1 MNKTIRFL
9 VFTGMKRKILLWEL
23 IGIVAIFLLSSLF
36 HFGFAW
42 SGNNPALAFVFATNE
57 STWEH
62 MKIFFWATLLFGLV
76 EFAIGIRAPNF
87 IAAKGLAVFLV
98 PFLIPLLFYGYLAI
112 LGKDSLL
119 MDLLIGLLA
128 VAAGQGV
135 SLALLRKQP
144 LPKSFAWFGFLFG
157 LSLIVLF
164 VVFSYVPPHNFLFQ
178 DPRNGMFGI
187 P

>member
-1 MNKTIRFL
+1 
-9 VFTGMKRKILLWEL
+9 MKRKILSWEL
-23 IGIVAIFLLSSLF
+23 VGIVVIFLLSSLF

-42 SGNNPALAFVFATNE
+42 SGNSPALAFVFATNE

-62 MKIFFWATLLFGLV
+62 MKIFFWATMLFGLV
-76 EFAIGIRAPNF
+76 EFAAGIRGPNF
-87 IAAKGLAVFLV
+87 VFAKGLAVFLV

-112 LGKDSLL
+112 LGKDSLM

-128 VAAGQGV
+128 VAVGQAA
-135 SLALLRKQP
+135 SLALLRKRP
-144 LPKSFAWFGFLFG
+144 LPKPFAWFGYLLGLF
-157 LSLIVLF
+157 LIVVF
-164 VVFSYVPPHNFLFQ
+164 VVFSYMPPHYFLFQ

>member
-1 MNKTIRFL
+1 
-9 VFTGMKRKILLWEL
+9 MKRKTLLWEL
-23 IGIVAIFLLSSLF
+23 VGIVVIFLLSSLF

-42 SGNNPALAFVFATNE
+42 SGNNSAFAFVFATNE

-76 EFAIGIRAPNF
+76 EFAVGIRGPNF
-87 IAAKGLAVFLV
+87 MFAKGLAVFFV

-112 LGKDSLL
+112 LGGDSLI

-135 SLALLRKQP
+135 SLAVLRTRPLSKIFTWLGLL
-144 LPKSFAWFGFLFG
+144 LCLC
-157 LSLIVLF
+157 LIAVF
-164 VVFSYVPPHNFLFQ
+164 IVFSYVPPHNFLFQ
-178 DPRNGMFGI
+178 DPRNGTFGL

>member
-1 MNKTIRFL
+1 
-9 VFTGMKRKILLWEL
+9 MKRKILLWEL
-23 IGIVAIFLLSSLF
+23 VGIVVIFLLSSLF

-76 EFAIGIRAPNF
+76 EFAVGIRGPNF
-87 IAAKGLAVFLV
+87 IFAKGLAVFLV
-98 PFLIPLLFYGYLAI
+98 PFLIPLLFYGTLAI
-112 LGKDSLL
+112 LGGDSLI

-135 SLALLRKQP
+135 SVTVSRKRP
-144 LPKSFAWFGFLFG
+144 LSKSFIWFGFL
-157 LSLIVLF
+157 LCLLLIVVF
-164 VVFSYVPPHNFLFQ
+164 VVFSYVPPHNFLFE

>member
-1 MNKTIRFL
+1 
-9 VFTGMKRKILLWEL
+9 MKRKILLWEL
-23 IGIVAIFLLSSLF
+23 VGIVVIFLLSSLF

-42 SGNNPALAFVFATNE
+42 SGNNPAFAFIFATNE

-62 MKIFFWATLLFGLV
+62 MKIFFWATLLFGLA
-76 EFAIGIRAPNF
+76 EFAGGIRGPNF
-87 IAAKGLAVFLV
+87 IFAKGLALFLV

-128 VAAGQGV
+128 VAAGQGI
-135 SLALLRKQP
+135 SLLVLRKRP
-144 LPKSFAWFGFLFG
+144 LSKSFTWFGIL
-157 LSLIVLF
+157 LCLCLIAVF
-164 VVFSYVPPHNFLFQ
+164 VVFSYLPPHNFLFE